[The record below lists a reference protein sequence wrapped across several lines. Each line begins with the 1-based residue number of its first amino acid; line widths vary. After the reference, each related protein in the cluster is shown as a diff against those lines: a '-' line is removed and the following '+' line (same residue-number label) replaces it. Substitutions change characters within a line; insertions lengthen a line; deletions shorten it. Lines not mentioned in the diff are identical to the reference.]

1 MKKTIITLAI
11 VVCSLYPVLAQ
22 DTVHLHTGDIRQMDN
37 YFVPMWPDTF
47 PFNQTYKVYWCFLNP
62 WGGFGKEQAKQEAW
76 KMYSD
81 DTLQVYGIAASVN
94 TFMTKWQNNPSY
106 AHYIDMYLAAG
117 IDTSQEN
124 SYEFYRLYEADPD
137 SLRQIGEDLKI
148 HVSRTPVAYYVD
160 LDLCYPPP
168 LTQKWE
174 AIPMYERFFS
184 EPVTVTDS
192 FYIGRRY
199 GPWISDPLDIF
210 IYNIANGLGHPTY
223 DYAAYFDFSYYDYNI
238 HDSVTM
244 LGWHYMDHNDDLPIL
259 FPIIAPPDTTEPED
273 TVGIARLVYRYT
285 SVSPNPA
292 TQMVKVASSFGLQH
306 IEAYNIAGTRVYD
319 EKASG
324 MTATFDV
331 TAWPKGMYVLRITTS
346 AGTTVKKLL
355 VDRR

>member
-1 MKKTIITLAI
+1 MKKTIITLTI
-11 VVCSLYPVLAQ
+11 VAFTLYPALAQ
-22 DTVHLHTGDIRQMDN
+22 DTVYLNAGNIRQLDN

-47 PFNQTYKVYWCFLNP
+47 LFHQTNKVYIGVITP
-62 WGGFGKEQAKQEAW
+62 WGGFGKDQAKQEAW
-76 KMYSD
+76 KMYTD

-148 HVSRTPVAYYVD
+148 HVSRTPVAYYFD
-160 LDLCYPPP
+160 LNLYNCVE
-168 LTQKWE
+168 KWE
-174 AIPMYERFFS
+174 PLPMYERFFS

-192 FYIGRRY
+192 FYIGRCY

-210 IYNIANGLGHPTY
+210 IYNIANGLDPNAEY

-238 HDSVTM
+238 HDSVSM
-244 LGWHYMDHNDDLPIL
+244 LGWHYLYHRMDIPIL

-319 EKASG
+319 EKVSG